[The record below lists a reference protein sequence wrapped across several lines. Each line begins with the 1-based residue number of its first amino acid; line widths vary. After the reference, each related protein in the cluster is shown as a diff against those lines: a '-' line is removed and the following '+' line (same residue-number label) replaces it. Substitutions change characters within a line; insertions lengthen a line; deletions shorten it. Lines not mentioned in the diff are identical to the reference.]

1 MKTAPE
7 KERTPEKLTDLRKEI
22 LNRLIE
28 EKLLLQEAKTKKVR
42 VTKVEIERGLDQFK
56 EPFATDAEGKPRPAA
71 LVEKAFQE
79 QLVKEGLTNDQF
91 NKRVEEQIMKVKMIE
106 QEVRSKVEL
115 PKDDDVKKFFDKIQD
130 KIAGKTVESAS
141 KDEEADLDQLSKYFS
156 RMTGEQVRIRH
167 ILVRLAKSAPQT
179 ARDEARKK
187 IETVQQRLGKGEDFA
202 FLAKKFSEDPVSRDR
217 GGDLNFIAKGDLGL
231 PEMDE
236 IIFKLK
242 DGETSGIIETEIG
255 FHLVRMVERKSPH
268 PLELEDV
275 SDDLKNFMAQ
285 RNFTQRLE
293 KYLKELRARSSVKV
307 NPIE

>member
-1 MKTAPE
+1 
-7 KERTPEKLTDLRKEI
+7 
-22 LNRLIE
+22 
-28 EKLLLQEAKTKKVR
+28 
-42 VTKVEIERGLDQFK
+42 
-56 EPFATDAEGKPRPAA
+56 
-71 LVEKAFQE
+71 
-79 QLVKEGLTNDQF
+79 
-91 NKRVEEQIMKVKMIE
+91 
-106 QEVRSKVEL
+106 
-115 PKDDDVKKFFDKIQD
+115 
-130 KIAGKTVESAS
+130 
-141 KDEEADLDQLSKYFS
+141 
-156 RMTGEQVRIRH
+156 MTGEQVRIRH

-217 GGDLNFIAKGDLGL
+217 GGDLTLSPKAISPA
-231 PEMDE
+231 EMDE

-285 RNFTQRLE
+285 RNSPNGE
-293 KYLKELRARSSVKV
+293 NISKNSAPVPALK
-307 NPIE
+307 